1 MTDCTTKHTE
11 IKTLGKRVLT
21 AGFDGGHISSDA
33 GMILLERVEQV
44 VDLIGR
50 AAGCFDDHR
59 APDLIEHRV
68 GELLRQRVF
77 GLCPGYEDLNDHDEL
92 SRDPLLAAVV
102 GKADPDGT
110 GRRRKR
116 DRGRPLAGKATLNRL
131 ELSDPATAGLDR
143 YKKIALDGEAL
154 RRLFVE
160 VFIEAHAAPPA
171 QIIIDLDATDDPL
184 HGQQEGR
191 FFHGYYKEYCYLPVY
206 AFVGDHLLAAELD
219 VASTD
224 ASAKAVEILQ
234 RLVPQIRQ
242 QWRGQTEIVVRGD
255 SGFCREE
262 IMAWCEA
269 NRVKYV
275 LGLAR
280 NSRLVEAIAAELA
293 AVERQYEATEQ
304 AARLFAEFA
313 YATRGSWSRRRRVVA
328 KAEHLA
334 KGANPRFVVTN
345 LPRRRVAAWALYE
358 QVYCAR
364 GEMENRIKEQQL
376 YLFADRTSTAAM
388 RSNQLRLWFS
398 SLAYTLLAALRRE
411 GLGGTSLAR
420 ARCDTIRLKLLKI
433 GAAVRV
439 TVRRVWVSLS
449 SSYPRQGL
457 FFGVLDRLA
466 AALAARQ
473 QRSPLRL

>member
-77 GLCPGYEDLNDHDEL
+77 GLCPG
-92 SRDPLLAAVV
+92 
-102 GKADPDGT
+102 
-110 GRRRKR
+110 
-116 DRGRPLAGKATLNRL
+116 
-131 ELSDPATAGLDR
+131 
-143 YKKIALDGEAL
+143 
-154 RRLFVE
+154 
-160 VFIEAHAAPPA
+160 
-171 QIIIDLDATDDPL
+171 
-184 HGQQEGR
+184 
-191 FFHGYYKEYCYLPVY
+191 PVY